1 MIVAVAYGLGALAF
15 AGLLVLILM
24 GRRAKGV
31 GRNFVAACAVTLLWL
46 CAAAISNWGVL
57 GAVQPLESARAAAWL
72 YFLASVLGTA
82 ADARGN
88 RTILRIAPLAL
99 GAIAILNDLR
109 FAGAESITDF
119 DFTQI
124 VARLAMAIAGML
136 LVENLYRNA
145 GSEQRWHV
153 VPLCI
158 ALGGMF
164 AYDLFLYS
172 DALLFHRVDIT
183 LLAARGAIMAL
194 IVPPLVLTLVRNQ
207 DWRIDVHV
215 SRQFVFHT
223 ATLLTSG
230 AFLLSAAAVALVLR
244 RFPGDWGT
252 LFQAVFLTGSVLV
265 LFTVLSSG
273 SIQSRL
279 RGLLVR
285 NLFSHRYDYRTEWMA
300 FVDTVSGTDHADSL
314 QLRVIRAIANL
325 MDSPGGVL
333 WLRSGTGDYS
343 PHHDWNMH
351 FDRQPQEPEG
361 SAFIASFEGGER
373 VQELAAGTGDTP
385 SKALPSWAQDQAR
398 VWLAVPLQHQTGLL
412 GFITLSLPRAPAA
425 LDWESRDLLL
435 AVGRQAASYLSEEQ
449 VARDLVDAKLLTEYS
464 RRFAFVVH
472 DIKNLVSQLTL
483 TVANARKHGS
493 DPEFREDML
502 RTLENSVARMRELL
516 LKLSPEKTPG
526 KEPAIA
532 DANEVIAEVV
542 KEIGAERVLV
552 VREDSER
559 KAPVA
564 IRASALRST
573 LTHLVTNALEAS
585 ERNGRVTIRSRED
598 GARFVIE
605 VQDEGPGMDETFI
618 REELFRPFRST
629 KSKGYGIG
637 AFQSRETIREAGGDL
652 LAISAV
658 GRGTTMRIVLPYL
671 GENRAA
677 DRVGAVGT

>member
-15 AGLLVLILM
+15 AGLLVLMLM

-153 VPLCI
+153 VALCI

-207 DWRIDVHV
+207 DWRIDIHV

-333 WLRSGTGDYS
+333 WLRSGT
-343 PHHDWNMH
+343 
-351 FDRQPQEPEG
+351 
-361 SAFIASFEGGER
+361 
-373 VQELAAGTGDTP
+373 
-385 SKALPSWAQDQAR
+385 
-398 VWLAVPLQHQTGLL
+398 
-412 GFITLSLPRAPAA
+412 
-425 LDWESRDLLL
+425 
-435 AVGRQAASYLSEEQ
+435 
-449 VARDLVDAKLLTEYS
+449 
-464 RRFAFVVH
+464 
-472 DIKNLVSQLTL
+472 
-483 TVANARKHGS
+483 
-493 DPEFREDML
+493 
-502 RTLENSVARMRELL
+502 
-516 LKLSPEKTPG
+516 
-526 KEPAIA
+526 
-532 DANEVIAEVV
+532 
-542 KEIGAERVLV
+542 
-552 VREDSER
+552 
-559 KAPVA
+559 
-564 IRASALRST
+564 
-573 LTHLVTNALEAS
+573 
-585 ERNGRVTIRSRED
+585 
-598 GARFVIE
+598 
-605 VQDEGPGMDETFI
+605 
-618 REELFRPFRST
+618 
-629 KSKGYGIG
+629 
-637 AFQSRETIREAGGDL
+637 
-652 LAISAV
+652 
-658 GRGTTMRIVLPYL
+658 
-671 GENRAA
+671 
-677 DRVGAVGT
+677 